1 MYQNIS
7 FTTFLTL
14 NARNEKPQ
22 RKPWQPFLQQK
33 AVWFPQDG
41 IFECQKDIQLSGKK
55 KRKRK
60 KDIQILQLFTRKAK
74 VPFLKSW
81 PHNFQ
86 LTKWVSTLQ
95 YRVFYIYLVSGQSF
109 YCCATLLHRQVPQV
123 WIEKCSGLLLIFLEI
138 KILNMNELSK
148 TQMLLENYIKG
159 VEMQR
164 QKTSKHGN

>member
-1 MYQNIS
+1 MKS
-7 FTTFLTL
+7 CTKTFLTL

-55 KRKRK
+55 KK
-60 KDIQILQLFTRKAK
+60 KILQLLTRKAK

-81 PHNFQ
+81 PHNF
-86 LTKWVSTLQ
+86 
-95 YRVFYIYLVSGQSF
+95 VSGQSL

-123 WIEKCSGLLLIFLEI
+123 WIEKCSGLSLIFFEI
-138 KILNMNELSK
+138 KILNMNEVSK
-148 TQMLLENYIKG
+148 TQKLLEI
-159 VEMQR
+159 
-164 QKTSKHGN
+164 TSKEWKCNAKKNPPKTWSLKSFHDQVGCQPFTKFYCHL

>member
-1 MYQNIS
+1 MKKKTLSVHFRLKNRPWGWHKWNHVPKPS
-7 FTTFLTL
+7 WTL

-55 KRKRK
+55 KK
-60 KDIQILQLFTRKAK
+60 KKILQLLTRKAK

-81 PHNFQ
+81 PHNF
-86 LTKWVSTLQ
+86 
-95 YRVFYIYLVSGQSF
+95 VSGQSL

-123 WIEKCSGLLLIFLEI
+123 WIEKCSGLSLIFFEI
-138 KILNMNELSK
+138 KILNMNEVSK
-148 TQMLLENYIKG
+148 TQKLLEI
-159 VEMQR
+159 
-164 QKTSKHGN
+164 TSKEWKCNAKKNA